1 MPIEVYRVLH
11 LFGIF
16 GLMCSLAGLAMVAW
30 QTRGAQAV
38 KDEVNG
44 ARKRLTILHGIAM
57 LVVLVAGFGMMAKLG
72 LMSVW
77 PIWVILK
84 IVIWLVFG
92 AAPALIR
99 KGAESGRAWLIVLPL
114 LGAVSAYLA
123 IFHPV

>member
-1 MPIEVYRVLH
+1 MPIEIYRVLH
-11 LFGIF
+11 LLGIF
-16 GLMCSLAGLAMVAW
+16 GLMCSLGGLAMIAW

-38 KDEVNG
+38 KDETTA
-44 ARKRLTILHGIAM
+44 ARKRLTMLHGIAM

-84 IVIWLVFG
+84 IVIWVFFG
-92 AAPALIR
+92 AAPGLIK
-99 KGAESGRAWLIVLPL
+99 KGGESGKAWVFVLPL
-114 LGAVSAYLA
+114 VGATAAYLA